1 MKRQLYLL
9 VFVGLLLGSSCF
21 SQNPILVD
29 TEDEVFN
36 ILWIVADDLGTDL
49 GSYGNNLIH
58 TPNLDQLASES
69 VQYTNLNTVTAVCS
83 PSRSSLITG
92 MYPVTIGLHQ
102 HRTRYKKEIPDGILP
117 ITEYF
122 KNAGYYVSNGSS
134 SGNQVKGKTDYN
146 FEHDFDEMY
155 QGTHWRNR
163 EKNQPFFSQIQISYP
178 HRPFAEDTINT
189 IDQDQV
195 VLPPFYPNHR
205 LLRKDWALYL
215 ETIQLVDT
223 QVGKILSDL
232 KEDGLLEKTI
242 IFFFGDQGSPHVRAK
257 QFLYNSGTNTPLII
271 RWPNGKDAGSINN
284 DLISNI
290 DLPVVTLD
298 LAKIPI
304 PWYMPGNNFL
314 KQKRNFIFTMR
325 DRRDETVDR
334 IRAVR
339 DRRYKY
345 IKNYYPEK
353 PYMQSNVY
361 KDMRYPA
368 RPLLRL
374 LKEQG
379 KLNNDQL
386 IFLKERPREELY
398 DLLEDPYE
406 LNNLAEDA
414 SFKDVLM
421 SMRNSLDTWVM
432 QFDRGV
438 YPEDPKEIEFA
449 LKEAMKRKKQMLEKR
464 NLSSW
469 PTDTEMV
476 DYWMKRYHLEN

>member
-1 MKRQLYLL
+1 MKKQLHFTLII
-9 VFVGLLLGSSCF
+9 GLLMQITCIAQSSNL
-21 SQNPILVD
+21 SNTKDQVY
-29 TEDEVFN
+29 N

-49 GSYGNNLIH
+49 GSYGNDLIH

-83 PSRSSLITG
+83 PSRSALITG
-92 MYPVTIGLHQ
+92 VYPVTIGLHQ
-102 HRTRYKKEIPDGILP
+102 HRTRYKKEIPKGVLP

-134 SGNQVKGKTDYN
+134 KEIDSKGKTDYN
-146 FEHDFDEMY
+146 FKHDFDKMY

-163 EKNQPFFSQIQISYP
+163 KKNQPFFSQIQISFP
-178 HRPFAEDTINT
+178 HRPFAKDPSRS
-189 IDQDQV
+189 IDPDQV
-195 VLPPFYPNHR
+195 ELPPFYPDHE

-215 ETIQLVDT
+215 ETIQLVDK
-223 QVGKILSDL
+223 QVGKIISDL
-232 KEDGLLEKTI
+232 KEDDLLDKTI

-314 KQKRNFIFTMR
+314 KEKRHYIFTMR

-334 IRAVR
+334 IRSVR
-339 DRRYKY
+339 DQRYKY

-353 PYMQSNVY
+353 PYMQANVY

-374 LKEQG
+374 LNQQG
-379 KLNNDQL
+379 KLNTEQL
-386 IFLKERPREELY
+386 VFLKERPSEELY
-398 DLLEDPYE
+398 DLIEDPYE
-406 LNNLAEDA
+406 INNLA
-414 SFKDVLM
+414 SNPWFLNILS
-421 SMRNSLDTWVM
+421 SMRKSLDTWVM
-432 QFDRGV
+432 EFDKGV
-438 YPEDPKEIEFA
+438 YPEDQKEIDFA
-449 LKEAMKRKKQMLEKR
+449 LKEAMSRKKQMLDNR
-464 NLSSW
+464 GLNSI
-469 PTDTEMV
+469 PTDKEMV
-476 DYWMKRYHLEN
+476 EYWMKRYELEN